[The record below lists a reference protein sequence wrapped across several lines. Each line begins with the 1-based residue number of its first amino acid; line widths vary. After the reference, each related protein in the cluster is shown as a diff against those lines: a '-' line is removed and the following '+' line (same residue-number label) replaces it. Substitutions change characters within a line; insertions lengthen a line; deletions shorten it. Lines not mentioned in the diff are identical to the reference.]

1 MTGSTQAGM
10 IAGFAGG
17 ARPRRVLGIDASA
30 RIEETR
36 DAVARIARDTAARIG
51 LGRDLR
57 DDEIEVLEGYAGER
71 YGVPVEQTLDAIHLA
86 GRLEGMICDPVYEG
100 KSMAGLVGLVG
111 AGRSR
116 RTRRCSTCTSAARR
130 RLTRYSALFG
140 SASGGASVQTAPE
153 GGRAA
158 FGGRQSG
165 GANRA
170 RRG

>member
-1 MTGSTQAGM
+1 M
-10 IAGFAGG
+10 IAGFAAG

-57 DDEIEVLEGYAGER
+57 DDEIEVLAGFAGER
-71 YGVPVEQTLDAIHLA
+71 YGVPVQQTLDAIHLA

-111 AGRSR
+111 DGTIPADATVLYVHLGG
-116 RTRRCSTCTSAARR
+116 APA
-130 RLTRYSALFG
+130 LNAYSALFG
-140 SASGGASVQTAPE
+140 
-153 GGRAA
+153 
-158 FGGRQSG
+158 
-165 GANRA
+165 
-170 RRG
+170 